1 MPILNA
7 SSIYDFSAN
16 LLSGEPLGLDYF
28 RGHVLLVVNTA
39 SKCGFTPQYAGLER
53 LYAQYA
59 ARGFE
64 VLAFPS
70 NQFGRQEPGTA
81 QEIAAFCERNYG
93 VSFPVFAKID
103 VNGPD
108 AHPLYQWLKSEKP
121 GIFGIGRI
129 PWNFT
134 KFLISRNGQVVG
146 RFAPNVDPARLSG
159 EIEALLGSR

>member
-1 MPILNA
+1 MQDA

-16 LLSGEPLGLDYF
+16 LLDGTPLDLSYF

-39 SKCGFTPQYAGLER
+39 SKCGFTPQYAALEQ
-53 LYAQYA
+53 LYKQYGS
-59 ARGFE
+59 RGFE

-70 NQFGRQEPGTA
+70 NQFGRQEPGSA
-81 QEIAAFCERNYG
+81 AEIAEFCERNFG
-93 VSFPVFAKID
+93 VSFPVFTKID

-108 AHPLYQWLKSEKP
+108 AHPLYQWLKREKP
-121 GIFGIGRI
+121 GLFGIGRI

-146 RFAPNVDPARLSG
+146 RYAPSMDPVKLG
-159 EIEALLGSR
+159 LEIERLLNAH